1 MKLEVIRVMDDEGR
15 VVHPEREPKLT
26 GDELRRLFRAMTL
39 QRVLDERM
47 MMIQRTGGIGFYL
60 TCTGEEAVP
69 YGAAHALRTSD
80 WILTAYRETG
90 AALYR
95 GYPLRTFMCQMFG
108 NAEIKKGTDDVRGD
122 YISYDAVTEYYQVV
136 GGGKIV
142 GTPGNPEG
150 RVRAVIQPKNK
161 MDKLDK
167 PFNKSDKPAKTDK
180 PGKADNPGGPQANA
194 NPAVPLKTAPG
205 LSNPPPQ

>member
-26 GDELRRLFRAMTL
+26 GDELRRLFRAITL

-47 MMIQRTGGIGFYL
+47 LVMQRTGRIAFYL
-60 TCTGEEAVP
+60 SCSGEEAVP
-69 YGAAHALRTSD
+69 YGTAHALRPSD

-108 NAEIKKGTDDVRGD
+108 NAEDTVKGRQMPVHHTAKNLNFVSISSPVGSQIPTAVGAGWAAKLQKKDDV
-122 YISYDAVTEYYQVV
+122 AVGFFGEGATS
-136 GGGKIV
+136 
-142 GTPGNPEG
+142 TPRRRRSRRRRSPTDC
-150 RVRAVIQPKNK
+150 RA
-161 MDKLDK
+161 
-167 PFNKSDKPAKTDK
+167 SSW
-180 PGKADNPGGPQANA
+180 
-194 NPAVPLKTAPG
+194 TATT
-205 LSNPPPQ
+205 SSR